1 MIPIVYDKNDL
12 QRTTNG
18 LGRLMDCIECTVE
31 NNADDYSCELH
42 IVYPYDGF
50 HAEIISYA
58 NVIGVQV
65 EPHGNIQLFDVYKI
79 SQNESGNMEIDAH
92 HVRHR
97 LKYIPTTFVYGKNI
111 VDIIRSLNMVHIGAQ
126 MGDYGSY
133 SPEGGT
139 KNFCFHNPFT
149 FWTNITQASLF
160 YQTTYIRQTTN
171 GNVKFYSGADY
182 KYSMVTSEDISKSFW
197 DVLFDD
203 DGFVTV
209 YGLSVEFDNFN
220 VYISEPDAIATDKS
234 DEITI
239 RYGKDIKEFSIELD
253 SSNFELY
260 THAIPYIRRT
270 IHTGGDDGDVEVCQ
284 FFMSDPD
291 EKDSS
296 PLYYEIPSKPLDVSG
311 KRYLPVDLSESQ
323 FALSWNNF
331 IAVSNSG
338 HSGTVRPSVLASET
352 IQKAMKANAE
362 KVSPT
367 FEIGMSALRESS
379 MYTEYQS
386 LEHVSLND
394 VVSVALEPADL
405 VVKEQALK
413 TEYNVLTEVYDQIM
427 IGTLKAT
434 VADIL
439 SALAEHEEDT
449 DTTSNTYLDYSE
461 KLTPYTTERTL
472 SNYNDGQYAWELSYT
487 VGLGAEGNTV
497 ESEPVRLVGNMV
509 TVNLCIIPTSSTDA
523 NISLPANVERKIL
536 AGLPVPKGED
546 IRFVFPTTYKD
557 IGSGTS
563 QTETK
568 QFEYHINENG
578 DLYVKPPSAVVASNS
593 NVADRQLIFRI
604 QVQYLTTM
612 ETMDDNWKNYITTD
626 SVDWKER
633 EVE

>member
-1 MIPIVYDKNDL
+1 MIPIVYDKDDS

-18 LGRLMDCIECTVE
+18 LGRLTDCIECTVE

-42 IVYPYDGF
+42 IVYPFDGF
-50 HAEIISYA
+50 HAELISYA
-58 NVIGVQV
+58 NVIGVQI
-65 EPHGNIQLFDVYKI
+65 EPHGNIQLFDIYKI
-79 SQNESGNMEIDAH
+79 TQNESGNLEIDAH

-149 FWTNITQASLF
+149 FWTNITQASVF
-160 YQTTYIRQTTN
+160 YQITYIRQTTS
-171 GNVKFYSGADY
+171 GNVRFYADLAY
-182 KYSMVTSEDISKSFW
+182 KYSMVTSTDISKSFW

-209 YGLSVEFDNFN
+209 YGLSVKFDNFD
-220 VYISEPDAIATDKS
+220 VYISEPDAIRTDKS

-253 SSNFELY
+253 SSDFELY

-270 IHTGGDDGDVEVCQ
+270 IHTGGDDGDVDVCQ
-284 FFMSDPD
+284 FFMSDPSV
-291 EKDSS
+291 KDSS
-296 PLYYEIPSKPLDVSG
+296 PLYLEIPYKQLEVSG

-323 FALSWNNF
+323 FALWDNF

-338 HSGTVRPSVLASET
+338 NSGTVLPSVLASET

-379 MYTEYQS
+379 LYTDYQS
-386 LEHVSLND
+386 MEHISLND
-394 VVSVALEPADL
+394 IVSVALEPADL

-413 TEYNVLTEVYDQIM
+413 TEYNVLAEVYDQIT
-427 IGTLKAT
+427 IGTLKAN

-487 VGLGAEGNTV
+487 VGQSEGSDTV

-509 TVNLCIIPTSSTDA
+509 TANLCVVPTSSTDA
-523 NISLPANVERKIL
+523 DIILSANVERKIL
-536 AGLPVPKGED
+536 AGLPVPKGGD
-546 IRFVFPTTYKD
+546 VRFVFPTTYVD

-563 QTETK
+563 QTVTK

-578 DLYVKPPSAVVASNS
+578 DLYVTPPSAVVASNS
-593 NVADRQLIFRI
+593 NVANRQLIFRI
-604 QVQYLTTM
+604 QVQYITAM
-612 ETMDDNWKNYITTD
+612 EAMDDSWKNYITSD
-626 SVDWKER
+626 NVDWKER
-633 EVE
+633 ESE